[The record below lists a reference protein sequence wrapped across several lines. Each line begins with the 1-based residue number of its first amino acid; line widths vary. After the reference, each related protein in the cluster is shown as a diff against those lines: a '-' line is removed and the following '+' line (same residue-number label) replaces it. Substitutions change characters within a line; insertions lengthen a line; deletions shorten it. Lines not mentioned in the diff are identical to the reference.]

1 MSYWHFSFVICVRF
15 WCLDNTF
22 YVCSLSAPNLSNYIF
37 CLEAEFKVPMT
48 TATLKQNGPRF
59 IAKLWIINDLI
70 MSMDTNLK
78 EVYEESLQQSMTM
91 SSNSDLDSELS
102 LECSPQKKKTK
113 KSVT

>member
-1 MSYWHFSFVICVRF
+1 
-15 WCLDNTF
+15 
-22 YVCSLSAPNLSNYIF
+22 
-37 CLEAEFKVPMT
+37 LEAEFKVPMT

-113 KSVT
+113 KSIT